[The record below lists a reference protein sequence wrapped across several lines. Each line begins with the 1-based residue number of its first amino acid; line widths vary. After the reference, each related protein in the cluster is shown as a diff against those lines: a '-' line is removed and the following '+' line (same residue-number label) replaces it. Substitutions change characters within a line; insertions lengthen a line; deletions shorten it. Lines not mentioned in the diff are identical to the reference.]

1 MSWWKSKKVDK
12 VKSPQESPAGGQLSS
27 ADYEKIG
34 RSIESVVIHGHYST
48 KRLFIFNTLR
58 GVFFGLGSVLGATI
72 VVLILVWLVNIFGDV
87 PFIGDFFQSAENTI
101 QRVNSTTP

>member
-1 MSWWKSKKVDK
+1 MGWIRKSKPKPKEVS
-12 VKSPQESPAGGQLSS
+12 VGGDLSA

-48 KRLFIFNTLR
+48 KRLFVFNILR
-58 GVFFGLGSVLGATI
+58 GMFFGLGSVIGATI
-72 VVLILVWLVNIFGDV
+72 VVLILVWLVNVFGDV